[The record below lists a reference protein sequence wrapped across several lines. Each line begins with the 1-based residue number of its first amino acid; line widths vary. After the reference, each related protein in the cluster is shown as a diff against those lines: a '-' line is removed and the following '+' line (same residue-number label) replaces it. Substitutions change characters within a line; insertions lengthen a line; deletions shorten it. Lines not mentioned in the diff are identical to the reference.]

1 MKIIWSRFAITM
13 LKEIYLYHKDAAG
26 VNVAKKLKSKIFSSV
41 KQLKKHPDSGQIE
54 KSLEQLG
61 EDHRY
66 LVSGNY
72 KILYKKVKEGILIT
86 DIFDSRQDP
95 TKINMPNR

>member
-95 TKINMPNR
+95 TKINIPNR

>member
-41 KQLKKHPDSGQIE
+41 KQLRKHPDSGQIE

>member
-41 KQLKKHPDSGQIE
+41 KQLRKHPDSGQIE

-95 TKINMPNR
+95 TKINIQNR

>member
-61 EDHRY
+61 EDHRC